1 MDLEI
6 HREIKKIVVLTLS
19 LTKGG
24 AESQLVNLC
33 IFLKNKG
40 YDIDIIRVLPQN
52 DFNNELAHTGIS
64 NYYFNYK
71 SISGLFNLFRYI
83 NRQDP
88 VLLISFMFGA
98 NIIGRILKIIFGVPL
113 ITSVRASSISMM
125 YTILYGLTNRID
137 NLTVFNSQEALDKF
151 LQKNLTNRKNSLVIN
166 NAVKFP
172 KDKILQIYSKENRFV
187 SIAHFRKEKDYET
200 LFVAIS
206 ILKSENINV
215 IVDVVGKTFNL
226 KWPKER
232 VKELHIEEL
241 INFHGY
247 VHSPEKFI
255 INADAVVLSS
265 LGEGTPNALL
275 EGMAFKK
282 PIIASRVAGCQS
294 LISQANCGFL
304 FEKQNPRDL
313 ADKIKEYISL
323 DVIER
328 NILGQ
333 NGYEYLNRNFEE
345 SAIYEKWLFYINSV
359 IDKKL

>member
-1 MDLEI
+1 MDIKI
-6 HREIKKIVVLTLS
+6 HKEMKKIVVLTLS

-33 IFLKNKG
+33 IFLKNNG
-40 YDIDIIRVLPQN
+40 FDIEIIRVLPQN
-52 DFNNELAHTGIS
+52 DFHNELEHTGIS
-64 NYYFNYK
+64 NHYFNYK
-71 SISGLFNLFRYI
+71 SVSGLFNLFRYI
-83 NRQDP
+83 NRQNP

-98 NIIGRILKIIFGVPL
+98 NIIGRILKIIFSIPL

-125 YTILYGLTNRID
+125 YAILYRITNRID
-137 NLTVFNSQEALDKF
+137 SLTIFNSQEALDKF
-151 LQKNLTNRKNSLVIN
+151 LQKKLTSKKNSLLIN
-166 NAVKFP
+166 NAIKIT
-172 KDKILQIYSKENRFV
+172 KDKILQIYSKENRLV

-206 ILKSENINV
+206 ILKCENIKV
-215 IVDVVGKTFNL
+215 IVDIVGNTFNL

-247 VHSPEKFI
+247 VHSPEKYI
-255 INADAVVLSS
+255 IHADAVVLSS

-282 PIIASRVAGCQS
+282 PIIASRVSGCQA
-294 LISQANCGFL
+294 LVSQANCGFL

-313 ADKIKEYISL
+313 ADKIKEYILL
-323 DVIER
+323 DVTER

-333 NGYEYLNRNFEE
+333 NGFEYLKRNFEE
-345 SAIYEKWLFYINSV
+345 AAIYEKWLFYINKV
-359 IDKKL
+359 IDK